1 MGSLT
6 GAVSDSTLK
15 MRLLPLL
22 ALLVLSFLLV
32 NLISAGPSTSR
43 KTSKNCKGSSSR
55 GSTRCRPNVG
65 TTRRTTAITTKA
77 TEKPSTKVPTIKTTS
92 SSSRPS
98 FRPPPKKNRPTISSV
113 SPTDEESD
121 SVSTSK
127 KIKISA
133 KKYFQKVKSRL
144 QSAAIWYVDNKDK
157 TIDQILVERWKEKEE
172 CSGADSKKEKRKSCV
187 SAALAE
193 SEDDTSEEKQVKD
206 ALKSLLEEDSDGV
219 YEFLSTSSS
228 RTFLDIENEEE
239 IQDKLAEMPE
249 KYEKLW
255 EADKSKTF
263 SELESEFERE
273 KTEKISELSNDMK
286 AFFSKVGGQISTKL
300 QSRSSSCSKK
310 KQNKTISELPDRSRE
325 KWRKE
330 TEMLSK
336 SGFQKKVLS

>member
-1 MGSLT
+1 MG
-6 GAVSDSTLK
+6 
-15 MRLLPLL
+15 
-22 ALLVLSFLLV
+22 
-32 NLISAGPSTSR
+32 
-43 KTSKNCKGSSSR
+43 
-55 GSTRCRPNVG
+55 
-65 TTRRTTAITTKA
+65 TKA
-77 TEKPSTKVPTIKTTS
+77 TEKPSTKVPTTKTTS

-219 YEFLSTSSS
+219 YEFLS
-228 RTFLDIENEEE
+228 
-239 IQDKLAEMPE
+239 
-249 KYEKLW
+249 
-255 EADKSKTF
+255 
-263 SELESEFERE
+263 
-273 KTEKISELSNDMK
+273 
-286 AFFSKVGGQISTKL
+286 
-300 QSRSSSCSKK
+300 
-310 KQNKTISELPDRSRE
+310 
-325 KWRKE
+325 
-330 TEMLSK
+330 
-336 SGFQKKVLS
+336 